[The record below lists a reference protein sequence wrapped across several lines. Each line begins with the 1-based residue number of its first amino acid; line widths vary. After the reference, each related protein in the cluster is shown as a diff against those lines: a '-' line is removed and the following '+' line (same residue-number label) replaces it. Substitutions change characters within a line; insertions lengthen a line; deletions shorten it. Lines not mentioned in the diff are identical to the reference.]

1 MTESDK
7 NKELLKKYF
16 KKYFIPPFLIL
27 FIPFL
32 LLLIKEIFDK
42 GEVWSLLLNGVFSIV
57 SISLVIG
64 LLIMKLWF
72 YNKNDK

>member
-1 MTESDK
+1 MKESEK

-32 LLLIKEIFDK
+32 LLLIKEIFNK
-42 GEVWSLLLNGVFSIV
+42 GEVCSILLNGVFSIV

-72 YNKNDK
+72 YNKNDE